1 MITAH
6 KTKREKKKVQM
17 NSALKKVLSKEQ
29 VRQRVGPEDSNEVEL
44 VVEEDSHRWEDMDK
58 PLFNGDFIFWDFQ
71 DVRGVL
77 DEDS

>member
-44 VVEEDSHRWEDMDK
+44 VVEEDSHR
-58 PLFNGDFIFWDFQ
+58 
-71 DVRGVL
+71 
-77 DEDS
+77 